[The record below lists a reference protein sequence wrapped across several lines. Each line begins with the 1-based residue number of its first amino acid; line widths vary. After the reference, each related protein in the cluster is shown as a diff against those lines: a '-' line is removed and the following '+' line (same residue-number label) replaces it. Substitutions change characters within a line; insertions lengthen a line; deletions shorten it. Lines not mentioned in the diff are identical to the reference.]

1 MTEAQTAGTVEVPA
15 RNLGLVKAVGVLGI
29 LGGLALIVVGLVVW
43 IMVSTQ
49 LRAENIV
56 IPDDAVA
63 FQGQVV
69 QGPVTACVQAD
80 TIQMHALR
88 ISEGK
93 TYAELPQDDPIR
105 DVMMNASFLRA
116 SLFTSVVSYGVAVFA
131 MGVGAL
137 FIIFGWA
144 VRRLARAPVVVKQSA
159 IASGGAAG

>member
-15 RNLGLVKAVGVLGI
+15 RKLGLVKAVGVLGI
-29 LGGLALIVVGLVVW
+29 IGGLALIAVGLVVW
-43 IMVSTQ
+43 NMASVQ
-49 LRAENIV
+49 LRAEDIV
-56 IPDDAVA
+56 IPDDANA
-63 FQGQVV
+63 SQGPVV
-69 QGPVTACVQAD
+69 QGPFTAFVQAD
-80 TIQMHALR
+80 TIQMHALHL
-88 ISEGK
+88 SGGK

-144 VRRLARAPVVVKQSA
+144 VRRLASAPVIVKQSTF
-159 IASGGAAG
+159 ASGGAAA